1 VTDPTGDRGL
11 AGFAVFVVLL
21 TLAACSVLG
30 TVGLAWFSHQGP

>member
-1 VTDPTGDRGL
+1 MSDPTRDRGL

-30 TVGLAWFSHQGP
+30 TVGVLWLLHQGP